1 MFLCEDGFAV
11 KFISDTGGFTVKI
24 SQKVIDQLEADL
36 EKSKTV
42 NDLLGKEGAIK
53 RLLKSLLEEMVGAEL
68 TGHLG
73 YEKNHRE
80 HKTTE
85 NRRNGSS
92 SKTLNSEYGP
102 LPVNIPRDRK
112 GEFDPILIKKY
123 QKDLGVIEDKVLS
136 MYAKGMSTR
145 DIQSHIEEIYGIEI
159 SPMTISLITDKV
171 LDLVV
176 EWQNRPLEEVYPI
189 VYFDAIHFKVR
200 DEGKVVSKAAYT
212 ALGIDVN
219 GYKDLLGIWIGEAE
233 GANFWLGVLTE
244 MRNRGVRDILICSV
258 DGLKGFPEAI
268 ETVFPE
274 AEVQLCVIHQIR
286 NSLRYISYKHH
297 KEFMKDLKTVYQA
310 ATQEAGRKELD
321 HLAEKWGKKYPVVI
335 QSWMN
340 NWSRLSTFFKYP
352 QEIRRIIYT
361 TNIVEGLHRQ
371 FRKITK
377 TKSLFSTE
385 DALRKLLFMAY
396 KDIQKKWY
404 KPMSNWPYIISLFSV
419 MFGNRLKL
427 NL

>member
-1 MFLCEDGFAV
+1 MKL
-11 KFISDTGGFTVKI
+11 
-24 SQKVIDQLEADL
+24 SQKIIDQLEADL

-42 NDLLGKEGAIK
+42 DDLLGKEGAIK
-53 RLLKSLLEEMVGAEL
+53 RLLKSLLEDMVGAEL

-73 YEKNHRE
+73 YEKNNRD
-80 HKTTE
+80 HKATD

-92 SKTLNSEYGP
+92 SKTLKSEFGP
-102 LPVNIPRDRK
+102 LPVNIPRDRN

-145 DIQSHIEEIYGIEI
+145 DIQAHIEEIYGIDI

-176 EWQNRPLEEVYPI
+176 EWQSRPLEQVYPI

-200 DEGKVVSKAAYT
+200 DDAKIVSKAAYT
-212 ALGIDVN
+212 ALGIDAN

-244 MRNRGVRDILICSV
+244 MRNRGVKDILICSV

-274 AEVQLCVIHQIR
+274 AEIQLCVIHQIR
-286 NSLRYISYKHH
+286 NSLRYVSYKHH
-297 KEFMKDLKTVYQA
+297 KEFMKDLKKVYKA
-310 ATQEAGRKELD
+310 TTQEAGSKELN
-321 HLAEKWGKKYPVVI
+321 HLAQKWGQKYPLVI
-335 QSWMN
+335 NSWKN
-340 NWSRLSTFFKYP
+340 KWPRLSTFFKFP
-352 QEIRRIIYT
+352 EEIRRIIYT
-361 TNIVEGLHRQ
+361 TNIVEVLHSQ
-371 FRKITK
+371 FRKVTK

-385 DALRKLLFMAY
+385 DALRKILFMAY
-396 KDIQKKWY
+396 KDIQKKWH
-404 KPMSNWPYIISLFSV
+404 KPMSNWPYIISQFSLN
-419 MFGNRLKL
+419 FENRLKL